1 MDDRGLSRT
10 SGIQTER
17 LLNRNFAPVKKYK
30 KHSRI
35 REKDENNYS
44 VVRSKR
50 TESLHKDST
59 ENLTE
64 SSEEKSC
71 SRTSPLSPRN
81 TNEYIITKTDSHLDL
96 ENRTDSGDDT
106 QSIAHQQQET
116 EDDYVS
122 SFIIERSCKN
132 EDQTETFD
140 LSSSDLTQKK
150 DDLEQSSKQD
160 FVDNDTSSFVQSQ
173 NKVSLPNNNAKS
185 TYTVSFLATSQSSI
199 TNTPDDYHSGVHTTK
214 GNSVDKKLP
223 AKVNSLYECLF
234 AWFNKLFLLLFFYLY
249 SWTSQTDVKKV

>member
-1 MDDRGLSRT
+1 MLNPQERWTIEDCLEHPAFK
-10 SGIQTER
+10 TER

-50 TESLHKDST
+50 TESLRKDST
-59 ENLTE
+59 ENSTE

-106 QSIAHQQQET
+106 QSIAPQQQET
-116 EDDYVS
+116 EDNYVS

-150 DDLEQSSKQD
+150 DDSEQSSKILQQD

-173 NKVSLPNNNAKS
+173 NKVTLPNNNAKS

-199 TNTPDDYHSGVHTTK
+199 TNRPDDHHSGVHTTK

-223 AKVNSLYECLF
+223 VKVNSLYECLF
-234 AWFNKLFLLLFFYLY
+234 AWFNKLFLLLFFLY
-249 SWTSQTDVKKV
+249 S